1 LPTLQTVLLVGP
13 ILLFSMVAH
22 EIAHGYVAL
31 LQGDRTALEA
41 GRLSWNPVR
50 HIDPILTI
58 LLPLLMLWGSSA
70 IGRGGFVI
78 GGAKPVPVVPA
89 NFRNPRR
96 GDLLVSLAGVTANLA
111 VGLACIVV
119 IALLGVVGHA
129 AAGLTPTIAILQ
141 AMFAYGIWIN
151 AGLIAFNLLPVPPL
165 DGSHVL
171 THLLPRPLAAAY
183 VRFGRYGLL
192 LLLAIMFLWPRGLE
206 LWLAPS
212 QWAASSS
219 LVALV
224 NRGLLLPAAGHW
236 LQ

>member
-31 LQGDRTALEA
+31 KQGDRTALEA
-41 GRLSWNPVR
+41 GRLSWNPIR

-78 GGAKPVPVVPA
+78 GGAKPVPVIAA

-96 GDLLVSLAGVTANLA
+96 GDLLVSLAGVAANLL
-111 VGLACIVV
+111 VGVACVAL
-119 IALLGVVGHA
+119 IALLGVLRPHVGTLA
-129 AAGLTPTIAILQ
+129 RSSDILQ
-141 AMFAYGIWIN
+141 AMCAYGVWVN

-165 DGSHVL
+165 DGSHVV
-171 THLLPRPLAAAY
+171 THLLPRPLALRY
-183 VRFGRYGLL
+183 VQFGRFGLL
-192 LLLAIMFLWPRGLE
+192 ALFAIMFFWPRGLE
-206 LWLAPS
+206 LWLTPT
-212 QWAASSS
+212 QWAAGSS
-219 LVALV
+219 LVMLSQE
-224 NRGLLLPAAGHW
+224 GLFLPSAKAW

>member
-1 LPTLQTVLLVGP
+1 LPTLQTVLLVAP

-31 LQGDRTALEA
+31 QQGDRTAFDA
-41 GRLSWNPVR
+41 GRLSWNPIR

-89 NFRNPRR
+89 NFRNLRR
-96 GDLLVSLAGVTANLA
+96 GDLLVSLAGVTANLLVAILCVALIA
-111 VGLACIVV
+111 VTG
-119 IALLGVVGHA
+119 ALGHVA
-129 AAGLTPTIAILQ
+129 DGLTPTLGILQ
-141 AMFAYGIWIN
+141 AMLAYGIWIN

-165 DGSHVL
+165 DGSHVMAQ
-171 THLLPRPLAAAY
+171 LLPRPLAAAY
-183 VRFGRYGLL
+183 ARFGRFGLVL
-192 LLLAIMFLWPRGLE
+192 LFGTMFLWPRGLE
-206 LWLAPS
+206 LWLAPT

-219 LVALV
+219 LVGLV
-224 NRGLLLPAAGHW
+224 NRGLMLPTAKPW

>member
-1 LPTLQTVLLVGP
+1 
-13 ILLFSMVAH
+13 MVAH

-31 LQGDRTALEA
+31 RQGDRTALDA

-96 GDLLVSLAGVTANLA
+96 GDLLVSLAGVTANLLVA
-111 VGLACIVV
+111 IGCVV
-119 IALLGVVGHA
+119 LIALTGLVGQAADGLSATLG
-129 AAGLTPTIAILQ
+129 ILQ

-165 DGSHVL
+165 DGSHVI
-171 THLLPRPLAAAY
+171 THVLPRRLALGYA
-183 VRFGRYGLL
+183 RFGRYGLFL
-192 LLLAIMFLWPRGLE
+192 LFGMMVFWPRGLE
-206 LWLAPS
+206 LWLTPT
-212 QWAASSS
+212 QWAAGSS
-219 LVALV
+219 LVALKQ
-224 NRGLLLPAAGHW
+224 RGLVLPTTTSW